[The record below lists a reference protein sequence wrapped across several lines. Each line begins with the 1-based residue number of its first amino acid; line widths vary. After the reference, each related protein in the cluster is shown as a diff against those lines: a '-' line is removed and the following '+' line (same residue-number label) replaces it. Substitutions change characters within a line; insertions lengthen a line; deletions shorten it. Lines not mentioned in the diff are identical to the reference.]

1 VSQAPQYRLTEEVV
15 RQAVEVCF
23 KKASATWQISFT
35 NPTAGPWKKIR
46 IRNYVD
52 GTNLRYGKEE
62 DRPDL
67 ILFAQQ
73 TGIFLILE
81 AKDGIQE
88 LLKSQT
94 LNDQASYTQLTK
106 SMAVFEKEIKRID
119 EILEDAASS
128 ALVFGDLPRPNEIT
142 IVLGYIFPAFGRS
155 LATQRQKLHE
165 VHSALAKLEDRT
177 DTRLEGCVSFI
188 VKQQPNRDLTV
199 HHSFYQLEENVCEF
213 LQNSFPDSII
223 PFTESE

>member
-1 VSQAPQYRLTEEVV
+1 MSQPPQYKLTEEVV

-23 KKASATWQISFT
+23 KQATPSWQISFT

-46 IRNYVD
+46 IGSYVF
-52 GTNLRYGKEE
+52 GANLRYGKEE

-73 TGIFLILE
+73 AGIFLILE

-94 LNDQASYTQLTK
+94 LEGQVNYTQLTK

-119 EILEDAASS
+119 EILEDVNSS
-128 ALVFGDLPRPNEIT
+128 GQVFGDLPRPSQIT
-142 IVLGYIFPAFGRS
+142 IVLGYIFPASGRA
-155 LATQRQKLHE
+155 LTAQRQKLHE
-165 VHSALAKLEDRT
+165 VHSVLAKLEDRT
-177 DTRLEGCVSFI
+177 DSRLEGCLSFI
-188 VKQQPNRDLTV
+188 VKQQPTRDLTV
-199 HHSFYQLEENVCEF
+199 HHTFYNLKDDICQF
-213 LQNSFPDSII
+213 LQASFPNSIT
-223 PFTESE
+223 PFLESE